1 MSTVRAVLLV
11 FSGQVAYNR
20 HKSTAKDGRCAPS
33 PHFIGREVLRVPFQV
48 NTAVDRLIYY
58 LVSLLYT
65 VPVLLIA
72 FPVHECAHGWV
83 AWRLGDDTAKRAGRL
98 TLNPFRHLDF
108 WGTVCLIVARF
119 GWAKP
124 VPINPYNFRD
134 RKAGMALTA
143 LAGPFSNLIMA
154 FLSLVLLRL
163 FSFASG
169 VPAVLSG
176 IVSNLLV
183 VSAEINAG
191 LFVFNLIPI
200 PPLDGSRILAIF
212 LPERAEEAFYRYGS
226 LPAMLLVFF
235 FWRYISSPVNAMVS
249 NVLSHM
255 TSLLRF

>member
-1 MSTVRAVLLV
+1 M
-11 FSGQVAYNR
+11 
-20 HKSTAKDGRCAPS
+20 
-33 PHFIGREVLRVPFQV
+33 PFQV
-48 NTAVDRLIYY
+48 NNALNQLIYY

-83 AWRLGDDTAKRAGRL
+83 AYRLGDDTAKRAGRL

-108 WGTVCLIVARF
+108 WGTICLVVARF

-134 RKAGMALTA
+134 RKAGMAITA

-154 FLSLVLLRL
+154 FLSLLLLRL
-163 FSFASG
+163 FALLTS
-169 VPAVLSG
+169 VPAVAAG
-176 IVSNLLV
+176 ILTNLLL

-191 LFVFNLIPI
+191 LFVFNLIPV

-212 LPERAEEAFYRYGS
+212 LPDRVEEAFYRYGS
-226 LPAMLLVFF
+226 LPAMLLVFL
-235 FWRYISSPVNAMVS
+235 FWRYISAPVNQMVT
-249 NVLSHM
+249 NVLGHM

>member
-1 MSTVRAVLLV
+1 MPFNVSNAVN
-11 FSGQVAYNR
+11 Q
-20 HKSTAKDGRCAPS
+20 
-33 PHFIGREVLRVPFQV
+33 
-48 NTAVDRLIYY
+48 LIYY

-83 AWRLGDDTAKRAGRL
+83 AYRLGDDTAKRDGRL
-98 TLNPFRHLDF
+98 TLNPFKHLDF

-124 VPINPYNFRD
+124 VPVNPYNFRD
-134 RKAGMALTA
+134 RKAGMALTS

-154 FLSLVLLRL
+154 FLSLALLKL
-163 FSFASG
+163 FGFVTG
-169 VPAVLSG
+169 VPALLST
-176 IVSNLLV
+176 IVTNLLV

-191 LFVFNLIPI
+191 LFVFNLIPV

-226 LPAMLLVFF
+226 LPAMLLVFI
-235 FWRYISSPVNAMVS
+235 FWRYISTPINNMVT
-249 NVLSHM
+249 NVLTHM
-255 TSLLRF
+255 TTLLRF